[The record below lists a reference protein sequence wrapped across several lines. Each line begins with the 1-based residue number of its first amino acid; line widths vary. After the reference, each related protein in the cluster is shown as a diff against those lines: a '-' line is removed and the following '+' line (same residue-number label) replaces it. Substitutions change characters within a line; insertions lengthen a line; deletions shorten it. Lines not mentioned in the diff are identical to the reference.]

1 MPIPVPALDDRSY
14 PDLVEELQARIPA
27 HTPEWT
33 NVRKGDPGDA
43 INRCAAWLI
52 DTLLYRANLI
62 PERQRLVF
70 LQRLGIPLKPARAAR
85 GLVSLRVDKDD
96 FTAALPLAPLAAV
109 KGPVNCETRGEVT
122 VLPVELEVFCKRKL

>member
-52 DTLLYRANLI
+52 DTLPYRANLI
-62 PERQRLVF
+62 PERQRPAFPPPPGL
-70 LQRLGIPLKPARAAR
+70 PPKPAPAAR
-85 GLVSLRVDKDD
+85 GHARLGRAPDD
-96 FTAALPLAPLAAV
+96 PPHKTEEPTAD
-109 KGPVNCETRGEVT
+109 
-122 VLPVELEVFCKRKL
+122 